1 MLEYLNDIDTDALL
15 AVNGLHDM
23 FQDAFWWMVS
33 AKWSSALLLL
43 ALVWILLHQN
53 RRHALLMLV
62 MLAFTVLVADQV
74 SSGLI
79 KHLVERL
86 RPTHDPSLDN
96 MVHVIN
102 GYRGG
107 MYGFVSSHAAN
118 FFAVATLLSFV
129 MRHRLVTCALFTWA
143 LLQCYSRVYLGVHYP
158 GDIMGGI
165 VVGVLAGWL
174 LWCLM
179 RWIQHRW
186 RLPQGHYTRPDATIA
201 ATASM
206 DRPFALILGGSEK
219 NADFTELSNIL
230 VKERP
235 NLRRIALI
243 GATAERM
250 LESLSQAGLDTAG
263 ENGSSIQA
271 AIFPTL
277 EEAFQ
282 DSLSI
287 GKGGIVI
294 MSPACASF
302 GLFKNYKERG
312 KAFDRLVENYG

>member
-1 MLEYLNDIDTDALL
+1 MIDYLMDIDADALL

-129 MRHRLVTCALFTWA
+129 MRHRLVTCSLFTWA

-186 RLPQGHYTRPDATIA
+186 RLPQGHYTRPDATIMA
-201 ATASM
+201 SSVAITILGLLTA
-206 DRPFALILGGSEK
+206 ALI
-219 NADFTELSNIL
+219 
-230 VKERP
+230 
-235 NLRRIALI
+235 
-243 GATAERM
+243 
-250 LESLSQAGLDTAG
+250 Q
-263 ENGSSIQA
+263 
-271 AIFPTL
+271 TL
-277 EEAFQ
+277 
-282 DSLSI
+282 
-287 GKGGIVI
+287 
-294 MSPACASF
+294 
-302 GLFKNYKERG
+302 
-312 KAFDRLVENYG
+312 

>member
-129 MRHRLVTCALFTWA
+129 MRHRLVTCSLFTWA

-186 RLPQGHYTRPDATIA
+186 RLPQGHYTRPDATIM
-201 ATASM
+201 ASSV
-206 DRPFALILGGSEK
+206 AITILGLLT
-219 NADFTELSNIL
+219 AT
-230 VKERP
+230 
-235 NLRRIALI
+235 LI
-243 GATAERM
+243 
-250 LESLSQAGLDTAG
+250 Q
-263 ENGSSIQA
+263 
-271 AIFPTL
+271 TL
-277 EEAFQ
+277 
-282 DSLSI
+282 
-287 GKGGIVI
+287 
-294 MSPACASF
+294 
-302 GLFKNYKERG
+302 
-312 KAFDRLVENYG
+312 